1 MAAEA
6 AVLPAAPP
14 SPTLLD
20 AALSA
25 SGEIAD
31 FFQRLT
37 AVLAP
42 SISAN
47 RKMLATALK
56 AVHSLP
62 SVLQNVVQQ
71 RSARGANWND
81 LTRPENVEW
90 AVHDGTDAEPR
101 YQLAMCKD
109 RSFEYVDK
117 ASLYSTILVRLVV
130 DGVEETANGL
140 NAVDRQAVLEAICV
154 HFNEA
159 ARQQGQPSRLL
170 IAQGGARAI
179 KFDLDPTDIDRQ
191 YGGWAKRVTKR
202 QAETHVAVGRPGR
215 VLQRL
220 D

>member
-1 MAAEA
+1 M
-6 AVLPAAPP
+6 
-14 SPTLLD
+14 
-20 AALSA
+20 
-25 SGEIAD
+25 
-31 FFQRLT
+31 
-37 AVLAP
+37 
-42 SISAN
+42 
-47 RKMLATALK
+47 
-56 AVHSLP
+56 
-62 SVLQNVVQQ
+62 
-71 RSARGANWND
+71 
-81 LTRPENVEW
+81 
-90 AVHDGTDAEPR
+90 HDGTDAEPR

-159 ARQQGQPSRLL
+159 TRQQGQPSRLL

-191 YGGWAKRVTKR
+191 YGGRAKRVTKR